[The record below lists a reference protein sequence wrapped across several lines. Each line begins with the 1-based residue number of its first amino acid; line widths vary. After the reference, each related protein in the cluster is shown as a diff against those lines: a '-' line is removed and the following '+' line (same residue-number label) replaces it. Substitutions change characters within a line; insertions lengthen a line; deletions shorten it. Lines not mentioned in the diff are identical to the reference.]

1 MNDSKTPKKP
11 TLSISLGAR
20 IKELRK
26 DRAWSQRD
34 LSARANVSQTRLSK
48 YENGTHQAPLG
59 ALMRIAHALALPVDA
74 LLPDMGDV
82 PRDPRDA
89 ELLARLRSL
98 VALGPEEKAV
108 ACSLL
113 DTVLAM
119 RQISQA
125 WRRGGP
131 PAKRD

>member
-1 MNDSKTPKKP
+1 MNDSRTPKKP

-26 DRAWSQRD
+26 ERAWSQRD

-48 YENGTHQAPLG
+48 YENGTHQVPLR
-59 ALMRIAHALALPVDA
+59 ALIRIAHALAVPVDA
-74 LLPDMGDV
+74 LLPDTGDM

-89 ELLARLRSL
+89 ELLARVRSL
-98 VALGPEEKAV
+98 MALGAEEKAV

-119 RQISQA
+119 RQLRES
-125 WRRGGP
+125 W
-131 PAKRD
+131 KREPRN

>member
-1 MNDSKTPKKP
+1 MNDSNTLKKP
-11 TLSISLGAR
+11 PLPIGLGAR

-26 DRAWSQRD
+26 DRGWSQRD

-59 ALMRIAHALALPVDA
+59 ALIRIARALALPVDA
-74 LLPDMGDV
+74 LLPDTGDM
-82 PRDPRDA
+82 PREPQDV

-119 RQISQA
+119 RQLRQV
-125 WRRGGP
+125 WQGERT
-131 PAKRD
+131 

>member
-34 LSARANVSQTRLSK
+34 LSARANVSQSRLSK
-48 YENGTHQAPLG
+48 YESGTHQAPLR

-74 LLPDMGDV
+74 LLPDTGDL

-119 RQISQA
+119 RQLKQS
-125 WRRGGP
+125 W
-131 PAKRD
+131 KREERT